1 MSEYV
6 THDDSG
12 VLPGPEFQRQQI
24 VTNETMYRLYNRV
37 ARENYSGLT
46 QFATGYIYNYVY
58 IYICDFHGRA
68 MLATACAGCQCVI
81 PALLSLAPVSPLLF
95 L

>member
-58 IYICDFHGRA
+58 IY
-68 MLATACAGCQCVI
+68 VI
-81 PALLSLAPVSPLLF
+81 FTVERC
-95 L
+95 

>member
-12 VLPGPEFQRQQI
+12 VPRPEFQQQQI

-46 QFATGYIYNYVY
+46 QFATGYIYYIY
-58 IYICDFHGRA
+58 YYIIYICIYIYVLYYIHIYIHIYI
-68 MLATACAGCQCVI
+68 CI
-81 PALLSLAPVSPLLF
+81 
-95 L
+95 